1 MKGIK
6 MEEELQRNMVAAT
19 KNVQKCESTGGGGAR
34 YEKEYGIA
42 FYGLVRAGLA
52 SPIRK
57 KYRAR

>member
-1 MKGIK
+1 